1 MNLSLGQLLE
11 EEGLAQLLEQRG
23 LTPQAIAAK
32 AALFARAAQ
41 QLADAGAA
49 RDAPVLAYFVP
60 GRIEVLGKHTDY
72 AGGRSMV
79 AAVEQGFCWVA
90 LPCEAPILRVCAT
103 EVDEEVEFEFAPQL
117 EPHHGHWSNYPM
129 TVARRLARNF
139 PDRTRGA
146 HMAFA
151 SDLLP
156 AAGMSSSSAMMI
168 ATYLPLAAINALEED
183 EFHRRHIDDK
193 LSLAAY
199 LGTVENGQNF
209 AELKGDKGVGTF
221 GGSEDHTAILCSQ
234 AGMLGQFAYCPARFE
249 RRLAVPQGYG
259 FAVAFSGVVAEKTGA
274 AQEQYNRAAALVG
287 AAVEAWREAAGASHV
302 YLADILASAPEAAE
316 QLYDIL
322 GRCQRRDFSAGQL
335 QVRLQHFIAENEEI
349 VGPAGDVLAR
359 GDLHRFGE
367 LVDRSQELTHTLLG
381 NQVPETTSLA
391 RLARS
396 CGAAAASAFG
406 AGFGGS
412 VWALIQMEAAPCFME
427 EWSRAFAEE
436 FPAAATQSRFFTT
449 RAGPAAFA
457 LHEEL

>member
-1 MNLSLGQLLE
+1 MSTT
-11 EEGLAQLLEQRG
+11 LAQLLDERYLIPQLDKGG
-23 LTPQAIAAK
+23 LAEEAANAK
-32 AALFARAAQ
+32 AVLFARAARH
-41 QLADAGAA
+41 LAAAGAA
-49 RDAPVLAYFVP
+49 KSTPALAFFVP

-72 AGGRSMV
+72 AGGRSIV
-79 AAVEQGFCWVA
+79 AAVEQGFCLIA
-90 LPCEAPILRVCAT
+90 LPIAEAKVRVSAA
-103 EVDEEVEFEFAPQL
+103 ERGEDVEFAFAREL
-117 EPHHGHWSNYPM
+117 EPRHGHWSNYPM

-139 PDRTRGA
+139 PDRTQGA

-151 SDLLP
+151 SDLPP
-156 AAGMSSSSAMMI
+156 ASGMSSSSAMMI